1 MPRNAVRFSASP
13 LILAESLSA
22 PAEPLAWLV
31 SPEAHVSPADACA
44 TAARALLDLPE
55 RAPPA
60 PAWLAPHQIRAFT
73 RITALLRRFGGAM
86 LADAVG
92 SGKSFIALAAAQ
104 AVPAPLVLVVPA
116 VLVAQWRALLDRLSV
131 RAQVLTHERLSRDR
145 HNSHATLRAGAFVV
159 VDEAHHYR
167 NPETRRYQALA
178 RLVVGCRVLL
188 VSATPVHN
196 RMADLIHLLRLFLR
210 DDALVGFGL
219 PSLAVA
225 ARETD
230 TGSAVHSAVSRLVVA
245 RSRRRVMS
253 GWSGMR
259 FPHRA
264 AGLVIRAATTEVRIL
279 SALTEG
285 IQALRP
291 PGAAPL
297 HRLTL
302 LRRLASSLAAL
313 RQSLRRYEAFR
324 TMAADAEQAHR
335 RLTPGEFRRLFRME
349 DDADLQLAF
358 LPLLLEPGAA
368 VGDDP
373 GDLALV
379 RRLLELTKSGKDAKA
394 DALANHLA
402 ANGRKTIVFI
412 GAAATVQH
420 LRRTLPRGLRIGAVT
435 GSAGWLGPN
444 RVSRFDVLAAF
455 APLALGV
462 APPPARA
469 SVDVLLA
476 TDLLGEGLN
485 LQDAARVIH
494 YDLPWSPARLAQR
507 VGRIERVASR
517 HDEIETVTF
526 IPVEPLATALDLEA
540 RLAAKVK
547 YQLRSGAA
555 QVETPLGGGDADAP
569 LDWCDRLQSI
579 ACVTAPEAH
588 TSVSAAVSADRD
600 ALVLIVKVGDV
611 VEAVV
616 VEAGT
621 ANADPARATTLLE
634 QALAAR
640 HLALE
645 RRVRSEELRAAAEVV
660 QSRIADVSAARWRA
674 ADRDRPGRRLIPMVL
689 AAARRAAKGGRG
701 DRLAHLD
708 RLVARLTGG
717 LTAGEGLLLDD
728 LIGSHRPL
736 DVGDL
741 LTWHDRLPPINLAAE
756 APLPRLVAAVR
767 LVRDP

>member
-1 MPRNAVRFSASP
+1 VRSSASP
-13 LILAESLSA
+13 LILAETLEA

-31 SPEAHVSPADACA
+31 SPEAHVSPAQACG

-55 RAPPA
+55 RSPPS
-60 PAWLAPHQIRAFT
+60 PEWLAPHQVRAFT
-73 RITALLRRFGGAM
+73 RIMAILRRFGGAV

-92 SGKSFIALAAAQ
+92 SGKSYVSLAAAQ
-104 AVPAPLVLVVPA
+104 ALPAPLVLVVPA
-116 VLVAQWRALLDRLSV
+116 VLVAQWRALLDRLAV
-131 RAQVLTHERLSRDR
+131 DARVLTHERLSRDR
-145 HNSHATLRAGAFVV
+145 LMSDATRLPGSFVI

-167 NPETRRYQALA
+167 NPGTRRYQSLA
-178 RLVVGCRVLL
+178 RMVVGCRVLL

-196 RMADLIHLLRLFLR
+196 RSADLLNLLRLFLR

-225 ARETD
+225 AREAD
-230 TGSAVHSAVSRLVVA
+230 TGSAVHSAMSRLVVA

-259 FPHRA
+259 FPNRTD
-264 AGLVIRAATTEVRIL
+264 GPVIRAATAEARIL
-279 SALTEG
+279 TALTEG

-324 TMAADAEQAHR
+324 TVAAEAGRANR
-335 RLTPGEFRRLFRME
+335 RLTLGEFRRSFPME

-358 LPLLLEPGAA
+358 LPLLLDQGSA
-368 VGDDP
+368 GSHDP

-379 RRLLELTKSGKDAKA
+379 RRLLEITRSGEDPKA
-394 DALANHLA
+394 DALARRLA
-402 ANGRKTIVFI
+402 GGERKTIVFI
-412 GAAATVQH
+412 GAAATVQY

-435 GSAGWLGPN
+435 GTAGWLGPN

-455 APLALGV
+455 APQALGV

-469 SVDVLLA
+469 AVHVLLA
-476 TDLLGEGLN
+476 TDLVGEGLN

-507 VGRIERVASR
+507 VGRIDRVASQHR
-517 HDEIETVTF
+517 EIETVTF
-526 IPVEPLATALDLEA
+526 VPVEPLATALELEA
-540 RLAAKVK
+540 RLAAKVT

-555 QVETPLGGGDADAP
+555 QVETPLGGRDADAP

-579 ACVTAPEAH
+579 ALVAPAEALPG
-588 TSVSAAVSADRD
+588 VSTAVSADRD
-600 ALVLIVKVGDV
+600 ALVLIVKMGDD

-621 ANADPARATTLLE
+621 ARADPARATALLE
-634 QALAAR
+634 EALAAPHR
-640 HLALE
+640 PQE
-645 RRVRSEELRAAAEVV
+645 SRVRSEELGAAAGVV
-660 QSRIADVSAARWRA
+660 RSRIADISAARWRA

-701 DRLAHLD
+701 NRLARLD
-708 RLVARLTGG
+708 SLVARLTGG
-717 LTAGEGLLLDD
+717 LTAGEGFLLDN

-741 LTWHDRLPPINLAAE
+741 LAWHDRLPPIDRIAD
-756 APLPRLVAAVR
+756 APLPRLVAVVR
-767 LVRDP
+767 LVREP